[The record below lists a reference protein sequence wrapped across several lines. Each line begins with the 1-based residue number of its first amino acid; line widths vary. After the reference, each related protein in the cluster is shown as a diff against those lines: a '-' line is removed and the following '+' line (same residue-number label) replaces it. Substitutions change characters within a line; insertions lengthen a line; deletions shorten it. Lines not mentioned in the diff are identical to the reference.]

1 MIAKLANKPHNHG
14 DVIFF
19 HAYTSL
25 KLSNDTPVCRATNLC
40 PWWYPPVTV
49 LTPNFLGN
57 PEIPEKRTLPPPPP
71 NLPKRLI
78 RGGGAGR
85 GATVRR
91 MLRDKKRTKTGK
103 LSDLDAPGGPPGPSS
118 PENFCVSRRSRRLP
132 HRTRAPLM
140 YSTAAPGKDFGVF
153 VKLQTRKT
161 GHFADPNTL
170 QGLFS

>member
-14 DVIFF
+14 DVNFF

-49 LTPNFLGN
+49 LTPDFFGN
-57 PEIPEKRTLPPPPP
+57 PEIPKNVLCPPP

-78 RGGGAGR
+78 RGGVAGR

-91 MLRDKKRTKTGK
+91 TLRGRKRTKTGK
-103 LSDLDAPGGPPGPSS
+103 LSDFDAPDVPPGLSS
-118 PENFCVSRRSRRLP
+118 PENFHVSRRSRRLP

-140 YSTAAPGKDFGVF
+140 YSTAAPGVDFGVF
-153 VKLQTRKT
+153 
-161 GHFADPNTL
+161 F
-170 QGLFS
+170 